1 MFKTTEQAIAVL
13 KDEKATELD
22 RVHAIHFLKDH
33 PETGSIDALISVLQ
47 DDDFGV
53 RWAASEALAHM
64 GIKAATSALRTIFSP
79 DSDERLLE
87 SLRHIFKENGDTL
100 IRNDAEALIRALNA
114 SDTIE
119 AMTEANKLL
128 EKWGR

>member
-13 KDEKATELD
+13 KDEESTEPE

-53 RWAASEALAHM
+53 RWAASEALVHM

-87 SLRHIFKENGDTL
+87 SLHHIFKENGDTL